1 MESVSHAE
9 QLAALA
15 STFVLG
21 LSKIPAANAVN
32 VVNNFLKKYHEGG
45 DILKMGLKIMAD
57 SAMTAIK
64 SGDKGMEKGLAFIDL
79 CNGLVSDANIVSLNL
94 DKPISEMRDGFIN
107 DLTKYSNELKNSL
120 KTKRSKAKVR
130 R

>member
-32 VVNNFLKKYHEGG
+32 VVNIFLKKYHEGG

-94 DKPISEMRDGFIN
+94 DKTISKTRDEFISELSDY
-107 DLTKYSNELKNSL
+107 KNELKKAL
-120 KTKRSKAKVR
+120 RSPKKKVIR